1 VKTDRYEKLKCALA
15 GSFVGLA
22 VLAILLVAWGWVGF
36 ATRVWVDGCP
46 DVVAAYACPKWW
58 EDIFLFVLPPTLFA
72 VSICSGFLAQRSM
85 FGWPNHSFE
94 ADGSAA
100 AQLKR

>member
-1 VKTDRYEKLKCALA
+1 VRTDRYTKFKSALA

-22 VLAILLVAWGWVGF
+22 ALAILLVAWGGVGF
-36 ATRVWVDGCP
+36 ATGVWVDGCP

-58 EDIFLFVLPPTLFA
+58 EDIFLFALPPILFA
-72 VSICSGFLAQRSM
+72 VSICSGLWARRSM
-85 FGWPNHSFE
+85 FGQPNHSFE
-94 ADGSAA
+94 ADGCAA